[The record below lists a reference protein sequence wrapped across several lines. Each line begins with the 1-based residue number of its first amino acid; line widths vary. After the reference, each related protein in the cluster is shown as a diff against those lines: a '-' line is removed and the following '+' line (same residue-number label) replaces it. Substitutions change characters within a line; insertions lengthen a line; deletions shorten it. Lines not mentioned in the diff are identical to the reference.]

1 MGPWGAPFTRE
12 LVAQLTVPDV
22 SVLALPR
29 AAQRLL
35 PAVRE
40 GRAAQREV
48 AAQIFA
54 SNAIRKF
61 RGSVGEPT
69 AVISAHRAPDAP
81 GGGELRLS
89 LSSPFEP
96 KDAEGF
102 RCPLYPLDR
111 AEDVAG
117 MLVAL
122 LRDCRVTDIRTL
134 SGVYADRAEGSA
146 MPLLFK
152 PESIPEAATFRV
164 H

>member
-1 MGPWGAPFTRE
+1 
-12 LVAQLTVPDV
+12 
-22 SVLALPR
+22 
-29 AAQRLL
+29 L
-35 PAVRE
+35 PAVAE
-40 GRAAQREV
+40 GLAAQREV

-61 RGSVGEPT
+61 RGTVGEPT

-81 GGGELRLS
+81 GGGEIRLS

-96 KDAEGF
+96 RDAEGF

-111 AEDVAG
+111 ADDVVA

-122 LRDCRVTDIRTL
+122 LSDCRVTDIRTL
-134 SGVYADRAEGSA
+134 AGVHADRAAGSGG
-146 MPLLFK
+146 PLLFK
-152 PESIPEAATFRV
+152 PESMPDAAKFRV